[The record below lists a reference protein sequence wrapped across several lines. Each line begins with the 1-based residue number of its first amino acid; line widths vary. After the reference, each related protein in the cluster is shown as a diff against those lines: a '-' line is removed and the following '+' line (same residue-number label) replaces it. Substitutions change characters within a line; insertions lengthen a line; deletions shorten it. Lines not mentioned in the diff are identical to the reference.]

1 MTGEVEGACTGD
13 AAGADGEVVL
23 DDGELVDAAE
33 AVDLLEVVAEPGMV
47 LAPMAPNSPTPMT
60 ALIAAPVVRR
70 FNRRMAASRAR
81 TLACVVSLVSMAVS
95 LDAASKSAL
104 RESWELAVN
113 VKYCN
118 ARHRT
123 LVTAFSIDFGCVPP
137 P

>member
-1 MTGEVEGACTGD
+1 MTGEVEGACTG
-13 AAGADGEVVL
+13 AAVVADGEVVV

-104 RESWELAVN
+104 RESWELAVKVN
-113 VKYCN
+113 T
-118 ARHRT
+118 AT
-123 LVTAFSIDFGCVPP
+123 LVTGRSLRRSQ
-137 P
+137 